1 MNKKTLFSP
10 LGLVSI
16 TAGLV
21 LSVAMISFMP
31 SSLRIDLTEDRLYS
45 LSDGTR
51 NIVSNLDQ
59 QLEVMFFYSD
69 SATEDIPQIRS
80 FATRVQELLREIVM
94 ASDSNLR
101 LNVIDPEP
109 FSEDE
114 DLATQ
119 FGIQPVP
126 VTQGGEEI
134 YFGLVVTNG
143 SGENMP
149 FNMQV
154 SETIPLIRPDQEE
167 FLEYEVIKLVAKVN
181 NPDLP
186 VVGLITQLD
195 IDGGFDPVRGQAT
208 APWMVMEYIRQ
219 LYEVRRVDIA
229 GIDANN
235 HIDDEVDILM
245 VVHPQDLSEEI
256 LYQIDQYIMRGGA
269 IMLFL
274 DPNADSMVTQSPQ
287 GTLIP
292 AGMRSELPRLLE
304 AWGIAFENDKVLA
317 DNELALRVV
326 MGQSRRPSPHL
337 GMLGVQRNYL
347 AQNDIITNGL
357 ETINFSSAGA
367 IAQLE
372 ETSTI
377 FEPLI
382 ESSTDAMLMDAA
394 LLENVAD
401 PSVLFDEFVSSQQS
415 YVVAARV
422 SGLLDSAFPEGRPIV
437 SEEGEESESQS
448 EITSNSLASEDTVVE
463 QEVVGS
469 EEAEE
474 EIAEAVEEEVIE
486 VREHISGSGTIAN
499 IVVFADTDFLSD
511 RMWVQ
516 VAQFLGR
523 RIPQPFANN
532 GDLIINA
539 LDNLSGSADLMS
551 IRSRGRYSRPFTRVL
566 DLQREA
572 DDRLRT
578 EEADLLSRLAETEAS
593 LADLNQV
600 EDGEPIGQITPEI
613 QSEIDRFNGEML
625 ETRRRLRDVQY
636 QLTEDIERLGANL
649 KAIDTALIPILLTII
664 LLVMHY
670 LRVQRRKSG
679 N

>member
-1 MNKKTLFSP
+1 MNKKTFFSP

-94 ASDSNLR
+94 ASNSNLR
-101 LNVIDPEP
+101 LSVIDPEP

-382 ESSTDAMLMDAA
+382 ESSTDSMLMDAA

-539 LDNLSGSADLMS
+539 LDNLSGSADLVS